1 MAALPL
7 PASRPV
13 RITSA
18 PALARASAASY
29 PRPPV
34 APVMTAV
41 LPTCEG
47 ISACV
52 DPAMKRPAREAI
64 RRRARRLLPYQRDLQ
79 IGGTVL
85 LGIKAAAVNV
95 ASAPEQQIPPEIH
108 KIVLHEIRSLLQTEG
123 NESLSEYA
131 LG

>member
-1 MAALPL
+1 MAACPL

-34 APVMTAV
+34 APVTTAV

-52 DPAMKRPAREAI
+52 DPAMSDLHAEAI
-64 RRRARRLLPYQRDLQ
+64 SGRARSLLTYQRDLQ
-79 IGGTVL
+79 VGGTVL
-85 LGIKAAAVNV
+85 LGIKAAAVDI
-95 ASAPEQQIPPEIH
+95 ARAPEQQIPPEVH
-108 KIVLHEIRSLLQTEG
+108 KIVLHEIRSLFQTEG